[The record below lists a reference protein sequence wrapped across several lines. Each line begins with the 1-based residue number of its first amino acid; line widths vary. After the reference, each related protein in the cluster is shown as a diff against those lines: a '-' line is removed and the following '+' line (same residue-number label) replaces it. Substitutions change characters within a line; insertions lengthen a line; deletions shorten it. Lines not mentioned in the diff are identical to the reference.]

1 VSLWWRR
8 TRIPLAAEAALAVV
22 ASLAFFGLV
31 SAVLTVTTEPI
42 PVLVLAVFCSVV
54 VVRTAHA
61 GADLYAV
68 PLALAAVL
76 AFDFFYLPPLR
87 TFGFP
92 DYANWGALALYLV
105 ITVLVCTIS
114 ARTRRRVESLNRA
127 QAALATEQAALRRV
141 ATLVAQE
148 PSASEVLAAVAEEV
162 GRLMAIEGTRVLR
175 YEPDGTAT
183 VIAGWNVELLL
194 PIGERVSLEG
204 QNITAKVFDAQLPV
218 RMDSYLDATG
228 PVAATLRNA
237 GVRSSIGCPII
248 VGGRLWGAMVAVTSQ
263 PEPMPVGAEFRL
275 AEFTELVAT
284 AISNA
289 QARAE
294 LAASRAR
301 LVGAADQTRQR
312 IERDLHDGIQ
322 QRLVSLSLD
331 LHGAEAILPGGF
343 DDVHAELSR
352 VGEGLVD
359 ILGELREISRGI
371 HPAILSEGGLKP
383 ALKALARRSPVPVE
397 LDVRTD
403 RRLPE
408 RVEVAAYYCV
418 SEALTNAAKHG
429 QASVVHIKVEPTDG
443 LVRLSIRDD
452 GVGGADPGRGSGLI
466 GLEDR
471 VEAVGGKLEITS
483 PPGSGTSLLVTLPV
497 DASHDIAVVDS
508 PG

>member
-1 VSLWWRR
+1 M
-8 TRIPLAAEAALAVV
+8 RIPLAAEAALAVA
-22 ASLAFFGLV
+22 ASLVFFGVV

-42 PVLVLAVFCSVV
+42 PVLILAVLCSVV

-105 ITVLVCTIS
+105 VTVLVCTIS
-114 ARTRRRVESLNRA
+114 ARTRRRVQSLNQS
-127 QAALATEQAALRRV
+127 QAALANEQAALRRV

-148 PSASEVLAAVAEEV
+148 SSASDVFAAVAEEV

-183 VIAGWNVELLL
+183 VVAGWNVEASL
-194 PIGERVSLEG
+194 PIGDRVSLEG
-204 QNITAKVFDAQLPV
+204 QSVTATVFDARAPA
-218 RMDSYLDATG
+218 RMDSYADASG
-228 PVAATLRNA
+228 PVAADMREA

-248 VGGRLWGAMVAVTSQ
+248 VGGRLWGAMVAMTSQ
-263 PEPMPVGAEFRL
+263 GDPMPVGSEFRL

-294 LAASRAR
+294 LAASRTR
-301 LVGAADQTRQR
+301 IVGAADLTRQR

-331 LHGAEAILPGGF
+331 VRGADAMMPGEF
-343 DDVHAELSR
+343 EDVHAELSR
-352 VGEGLVD
+352 LGEGLAAVLD
-359 ILGELREISRGI
+359 ELREISRGI
-371 HPAILSEGGLKP
+371 HPAILSDGGLKP

-397 LDVRTD
+397 LDVGVD
-403 RRLPE
+403 GRLPE

-429 QASVVHIKVEPTDG
+429 RASVVHVSAEPSDG
-443 LVRLSIRDD
+443 LVRLSIHDD
-452 GVGGADPGRGSGLI
+452 GVGGADPGRGSGLV
-466 GLEDR
+466 GLGDR
-471 VEAVGGKLEITS
+471 VEALGGKLEIIS
-483 PPGSGTSLLVTLPV
+483 PRGKGTSLRVTLPTDEGQDTDV
-497 DASHDIAVVDS
+497 IE
-508 PG
+508 

>member
-1 VSLWWRR
+1 
-8 TRIPLAAEAALAVV
+8 
-22 ASLAFFGLV
+22 
-31 SAVLTVTTEPI
+31 
-42 PVLVLAVFCSVV
+42 
-54 VVRTAHA
+54 
-61 GADLYAV
+61 
-68 PLALAAVL
+68 
-76 AFDFFYLPPLR
+76 
-87 TFGFP
+87 
-92 DYANWGALALYLV
+92 
-105 ITVLVCTIS
+105 
-114 ARTRRRVESLNRA
+114 
-127 QAALATEQAALRRV
+127 
-141 ATLVAQE
+141 
-148 PSASEVLAAVAEEV
+148 
-162 GRLMAIEGTRVLR
+162 
-175 YEPDGTAT
+175 

-194 PIGERVSLEG
+194 PIGDRVSLEG
-204 QNITAKVFDAQLPV
+204 QSVTAMVFEAQLPV

-228 PVAATLRNA
+228 PMAATLRKA